1 MKKLLISLL
10 LCTLCTAS
18 LFAQSETARY
28 IKKYRA
34 MADSFAHE
42 YSIPASVILGV
53 AIVESSS
60 GTGRTVRLLN
70 NHFGMT
76 GRNNLKKTHKIK
88 TMYKQYP
95 SAASSYRDFCLLV
108 IKRKFYPR
116 LQKNKDY
123 KAWLTAISK
132 TGYSAR
138 PAEWVKRIS
147 GVIIKN
153 KL

>member
-1 MKKLLISLL
+1 
-10 LCTLCTAS
+10 
-18 LFAQSETARY
+18 
-28 IKKYRA
+28 
-34 MADSFAHE
+34 MADSLSYE

-60 GTGRTVRLLN
+60 GSGRAVKLLN
-70 NHFGMT
+70 NHFGIT
-76 GRNNLKKTHKIK
+76 GKNNVHKTHKIR

-108 IKRKFYPR
+108 VNRKFYPK

-138 PAEWVKRIS
+138 PAEWVQRIS

>member
-1 MKKLLISLL
+1 MRKA
-10 LCTLCTAS
+10 TLTLFCCICIFAS
-18 LFAQSETARY
+18 LPAQTAASQY
-28 IKKYRA
+28 IKKYRVI
-34 MADSFAHE
+34 ADSLSHE
-42 YSIPASVILGV
+42 YSIPSAVILGV
-53 AIVESSS
+53 AIVESSA
-60 GTGRTVRLLN
+60 GTSRTVRLMN

-76 GRNNLKKTHKIK
+76 GKNKLKATHNIK

-108 IKRKFYPR
+108 VNRKFYPK

-123 KAWLTAISK
+123 KAWLSAISK

-138 PAEWVKRIS
+138 PEEWVKRVS
-147 GVIIKN
+147 GVIVKN